1 MTTGQPENRS
11 VPRKTT
17 IVASGRLLRPRIL
30 VVEDDR
36 SSRYMLQG
44 ALGARG
50 CQVLTVENALLATNL
65 LDQMT
70 FDLILSDYRMPIIDG
85 LSFFERLR
93 ENPKFRDIPFIFLSA
108 FADSK
113 QRANALR
120 LGAEDFLVKPI
131 NLDELVI
138 RIAKVLQRAKTRRKL
153 SQMNKTVLQGAIDVI
168 HLDQVLHMVEAMNL
182 TGTLEIQP
190 PGNDPGFMYVIEGKL
205 AGARFGSREGLAAVA
220 VLLGVPSGRFAFTSL
235 SELPDDAQRLPQ
247 PISLDTLQVELPDHT
262 PAPVAADPGRNTLGD
277 PVPMAITV
285 DAGAPTVARNKEQ
298 TPFKPMALPPDFNDV
313 Q

>member
-1 MTTGQPENRS
+1 MTPSGSEPQT
-11 VPRKTT
+11 PRKTT

-50 CQVLTVENALLATNL
+50 CQVLTVENALLAMNL
-65 LDQMT
+65 LEQMS
-70 FDLILSDYRMPIIDG
+70 FDLVLSDYRMPIIDG
-85 LSFFERLR
+85 LAFFERLR
-93 ENPKFRDIPFIFLSA
+93 ENPKFREIPFIFLSA

-153 SQMNKTVLQGAIDVI
+153 SQMNKTVLQGSIDVV
-168 HLDQVLHMVEAMNL
+168 HLDQVLRMIESLNM
-182 TGTLEIQP
+182 TGTLEVQP
-190 PGNDPGFMYVIEGKL
+190 PGNDPGFLYLHDGKL
-205 AGARFGSREGLAAVA
+205 AGAKFGSRTGLAAVA
-220 VLLGVPSGRFAFTSL
+220 IMLGCPSGRFAFTTLLEIPSDC
-235 SELPDDAQRLPQ
+235 PRLPE
-247 PISLDTLQVELPDHT
+247 PISLDMLQAELPNHQ
-262 PAPVAADPGRNTLGD
+262 PAPEVGRGTPSSG
-277 PVPMAITV
+277 VPMAITV
-285 DAGAPTVARNKEQ
+285 EAAAVASASTARNKEQ
-298 TPFKPMALPPDFNDV
+298 TPFKPLAMPPDLDNLR
-313 Q
+313 

>member
-1 MTTGQPENRS
+1 MSQAGQEPHT
-11 VPRKTT
+11 PRKTA
-17 IVASGRLLRPRIL
+17 IVASGRLMRPRIL

-65 LDQMT
+65 LDQMS
-70 FDLILSDYRMPIIDG
+70 FDLILSDYRMPILDG
-85 LSFFERLR
+85 LAFFERLR
-93 ENPKFRDIPFIFLSA
+93 DNPKFRDIPFIFLSA

-153 SQMNKTVLQGAIDVI
+153 SQLNKTVLQGALDVI
-168 HLDQVLHMVEAMNL
+168 PLDNVLRMAENMNL
-182 TGTLEIQP
+182 TGTLEVQAA
-190 PGNDPGFMYVIEGKL
+190 GNDPGMIFLVDGRL
-205 AGARFGSREGLAAVA
+205 AGAKFGSRIGLAAVA
-220 VLLGVPSGRFAFTSL
+220 VLLGVPSGRFAFTAQQ
-235 SELPDDAQRLPQ
+235 ELPIECPRLPQ
-247 PISLDTLQVELPDHT
+247 PISIDQLQAELPEHQPTSSDF
-262 PAPVAADPGRNTLGD
+262 GRVSPHSG
-277 PVPMAITV
+277 VPMAITV
-285 DAGAPTVARNKEQ
+285 DAGSSARNKEQ
-298 TPFKPMALPPDFNDV
+298 TPFKPIALPPDYDTI